1 MRHPALSNIS
11 SLPMSDLVPQLRST
25 LPPVLA
31 NAGDHAGRR
40 VIEFFTAEIR
50 NKNTREAYSR
60 AVRQFFDWA
69 STRGLTLEDI
79 DPVHVAAYIEQDGRS
94 PATIKQHLS
103 AIRRLFDWLVTG
115 QVISDNPAAPVRPP
129 KLVVESGKTPVLTA
143 GETRELIDSVVED
156 DSDVAQLRDR
166 AIIGVM
172 VYTFARVSAVARLA
186 VGHYFQAGHR
196 WMLYLQEK
204 GGKRRD
210 IPVHHKAGEYL
221 DAYLEAAGLH
231 GKRDAPLFQ
240 SLKGRTGQLTGRRLQ
255 SDNIL
260 QMVKRRA
267 ADASFDPGQVCCHT
281 FRATGITT
289 YLENGGQLDTA
300 QHIAGHASATTTKL
314 YDRRSQNVQQEEIE
328 RIRI

>member
-1 MRHPALSNIS
+1 
-11 SLPMSDLVPQLRST
+11 MSDLVPQLRST

-31 NAGDHAGRR
+31 DAGEQAGRR

-50 NKNTREAYSR
+50 NKNTREAYGR

-69 STRGLTLEDI
+69 STRGLTLEAI
-79 DPVHVAAYIEQDGRS
+79 EPVHVAAYVEQDDRS
-94 PATIKQHLS
+94 PATVKQHLS
-103 AIRRLFDWLVTG
+103 AISRLFDWLVTG
-115 QVISDNPAAPVRPP
+115 QVIADNPAAPVRPP

-143 GETRELIDSVVED
+143 RETRELIDSVVED
-156 DSDVAQLRDR
+156 ASDVGQLRDR

-172 VYTFARVSAVARLA
+172 VYTFARVSAVARLN
-186 VGHYFQAGHR
+186 VRHYFQAGHR
-196 WMLYLQEK
+196 WMLHLQEK
-204 GGKRRD
+204 GGKRRN

-221 DAYLEAAGLH
+221 DAYIEAAGLY
-231 GKRDAPLFQ
+231 GERDAPLFQ

-267 ADASFDPGQVCCHT
+267 SAAGFDPDQVCCHT
-281 FRATGITT
+281 FRGTGITT
-289 YLENGGQLDTA
+289 YLENGGQLETA

-314 YDRRSQNVQQEEIE
+314 YDRRSQNVQQKEIE